1 MRISCATVEIA
12 SWLMEATAAPEPQ
25 GLDAQPDSFEKRI
38 MSSFAISAIVFTCV
52 FGGALLGMFLRRA
65 LPEHHLSTESKS
77 TVNVGIALISTMT
90 ALVLGLLVASAASS
104 YNAQKDE
111 LTQVAAKFALLDRL
125 LAHYGPETKET
136 RDILRSKVAGLLN
149 QLWPQEHSRGSQL
162 APTATG
168 AEVLYE
174 NIQQLSP
181 QNDGQRFIKSEALS
195 VALDIGKTRW
205 LMYEQESVPIP
216 TTFLVVVVFWLTVV
230 FTSYGLYA
238 PRNPTVMVT
247 LFLCALSVAGAILL
261 VLELYKPFEGL
272 IQISSAPLRNA
283 LAQMGK

>member
-1 MRISCATVEIA
+1 
-12 SWLMEATAAPEPQ
+12 
-25 GLDAQPDSFEKRI
+25 
-38 MSSFAISAIVFTCV
+38 MSSFAISVLVFACV
-52 FGGALLGMFLRRA
+52 FGGALLGMFLRRT
-65 LPEHHLSTESKS
+65 LPEHHLSAESKS

-111 LTQVAAKFALLDRL
+111 LTQVSAKFAMLDRL

-136 RDILRSKVAGLLN
+136 RDMLRSKVAGMLD
-149 QLWPQEHSRGSQL
+149 QIWPHERSRGSQS
-162 APTATG
+162 APTTLG
-168 AEVLYE
+168 AEALYDQ
-174 NIQQLSP
+174 IQQLSP
-181 QNDGQRFIKSEALS
+181 QNDSQRFIKGEALS
-195 VALDIGKTRW
+195 VAVDIGKTRW
-205 LMYEQESVPIP
+205 LMFEQGSVPIP
-216 TTFLVVVVFWLTVV
+216 TAFLVVVVFWLTVV

-261 VLELYKPFEGL
+261 VLELYTPFEGL

-283 LAQMGK
+283 LAQLGK